1 MKTKIVLIIALLAT
15 ANICR
20 ATPPPAGA
28 TVLKEMDWAQ
38 LPLPADATRSQA
50 GEEGKAMLLIKRS
63 DSSPKTYPLFALDK
77 PGVKTKAYAWSGKI
91 RYQSVQGVGYLETWN
106 QFPGAHAGQPA
117 QRFFSRGLADAGPF
131 CKITGGSGWRPLLI
145 PFNAD
150 GVKDAVERI
159 EMNLVLP
166 GPGEVEIS
174 NLELLEF
181 ADANAM
187 FSALG
192 AGSALPEFGL
202 RAFPFIVQ
210 SFVALAGLVLL
221 IVVAVTLIAKR
232 RKAAEQR
239 RMKAMDAM

>member
-1 MKTKIVLIIALLAT
+1 MKTNVVLIIALLAT
-15 ANICR
+15 ANICP
-20 ATPPPAGA
+20 ATPPPPGA
-28 TVLKEMDWAQ
+28 TVLKEMDWAR
-38 LPLPADATRSQA
+38 LPLPAGATRSQA
-50 GEEGKAMLLIKRS
+50 GEEGKATLLIKRS
-63 DSSPKTYPLFALDK
+63 ESSPKTYPLLVLDK

-106 QFPGAHAGQPA
+106 QFPSAQAGQRA
-117 QRFFSRGLADAGPF
+117 QRFFSRGLADVGPF
-131 CKITGGSGWRPLLI
+131 SKITGGSGWRSLLI

-150 GVKDAVERI
+150 GAKDAVERI

-192 AGSALPEFGL
+192 AGSALPSFGL
-202 RAFPFIVQ
+202 GLMPFIVQ
-210 SFVALAGLVLL
+210 IIIAFAVLCLLA
-221 IVVAVTLIAKR
+221 VVAFVLITKR